1 MSHISEVRQK
11 VSVFRDCAPRDVIEY
26 AASMDDRWFKKDRES
41 LSRAGSSS
49 VGTREKDDLEDDQ
62 SASFSNSVQ
71 RMPKVQWKD

>member
-1 MSHISEVRQK
+1 
-11 VSVFRDCAPRDVIEY
+11 
-26 AASMDDRWFKKDRES
+26 MDDRWFKRDRES

-71 RMPKVQWKD
+71 RMPKGRCKD